1 MATVGIKG
9 LKYEGPMLKHL
20 SGNTKESGSKSKD
33 IPMRDKMTFRCG
45 IKFLLLWQN
54 LHDLLGK
61 LAVKLKIGDAKA
73 LNISAS
79 RSPTTV

>member
-33 IPMRDKMTFRCG
+33 IPMQDKVSAVVAKSAR
-45 IKFLLLWQN
+45 
-54 LHDLLGK
+54 
-61 LAVKLKIGDAKA
+61 LA
-73 LNISAS
+73 
-79 RSPTTV
+79 RQTCC